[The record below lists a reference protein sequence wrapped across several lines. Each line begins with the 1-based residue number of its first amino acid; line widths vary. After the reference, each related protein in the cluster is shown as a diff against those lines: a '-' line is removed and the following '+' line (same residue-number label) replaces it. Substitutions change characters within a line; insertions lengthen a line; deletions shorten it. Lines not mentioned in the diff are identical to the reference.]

1 MTSVSLLV
9 WKIEPCRT
17 SSSRSSRALTR
28 LPLWHDGDLAVR
40 AVDEERLGVRELL
53 SPAVE

>member
-1 MTSVSLLV
+1 MTSVSLPV
-9 WKIEPCRT
+9 WKIDPALT

-28 LPLWHDGDLAVR
+28 LPLWATAIWPCAQSIRNGCAFSS
-40 AVDEERLGVRELL
+40 LL